1 MLLTLTVKRD
11 TKTLAFIAILLS
23 TILIA
28 DCTKSATNNNDNV
41 ARVTEN
47 DKPSSN
53 GNNKT
58 VNQNISSPTP
68 GSSSTETNTNSPT
81 QAARQNRGAVLTRD
95 LDLYKKTVSR
105 EGLKEWQKQADLDH
119 KSLDDEIRAYFD
131 GMAKITDEKDKS
143 KGIELRNE
151 IIKGNTATVEQLD
164 VDIWLVRK
172 FIKEDGVWKCDGVA
186 GTVKQYHEK
195 HPDYEVNP

>member
-1 MLLTLTVKRD
+1 MLLTLTVKWD

-23 TILIA
+23 TVLIA

-47 DKPSSN
+47 AKPSSN

-58 VNQNISSPTP
+58 VNQNIASPTP

-95 LDLYKKTVSR
+95 LDLYKKTLSR
-105 EGLKEWQKQADLDH
+105 EELKEMKKLADLDH

-131 GMAKITDEKDKS
+131 GIAKITDDKSS

-151 IIKGNTATVEQLD
+151 IIKGNTATVEQKV
-164 VDIWLVRK
+164 VDFWMVRK

-186 GTVKQYHEK
+186 GSVKEYHEK
-195 HPDYEVNP
+195 HLDYKVNP